1 MRVLHKRQAVRA
13 AVALITSVGIVSCG
27 GAAVPAENKGA
38 ADEVTAAWM
47 NAFETG
53 QAANIAALYTE
64 DAHSMPPGTGPIT
77 GRSAIE
83 SYWRQDIGKGDL
95 ATKLT
100 PNDSIAQGDLLH
112 VNGMYE
118 VLAKNAGASLAKGQ
132 YQQLWRRVDGAWRVQ
147 HEIWRVDPSLERN
160 MDTAKR
166 LASAWTTAYNAG
178 DAKSLTALYD
188 NDAILSARPGAGAA
202 GKDGIGAFWAADFGG
217 GKPATKLALTDVY
230 MAGELAHLEGEYE
243 VTDKGEVTKG
253 HYVQLWMQ
261 DAGEWRIHR
270 ELWWQ

>member
-1 MRVLHKRQAVRA
+1 MRMLQKRQALPA
-13 AVALITSVGIVSCG
+13 AVALIATVGFASCG
-27 GAAVPAENKGA
+27 RAAMPTENTA
-38 ADEVTAAWM
+38 AANEVTAAWLS
-47 NAFETG
+47 AFDSG
-53 QAANIAALYTE
+53 QAAQIAALYAE

-112 VNGMYE
+112 VDGTYE

-132 YQQLWRRVDGAWRVQ
+132 YQQLWRRIDGAWRVQ
-147 HEIWRVDPSLERN
+147 HEIWRLDPSLERN

-166 LASAWTTAYNAG
+166 LASEWTTAYNAG
-178 DAKSLTALYD
+178 DAKGLTALYD
-188 NDAILSARPGAGAA
+188 NDAILTTRPGAGAT
-202 GKDGIGAFWAADFGG
+202 GKEGIGAFWAADFGG
-217 GKPATKLALTDVY
+217 GKPATTLTLTDVY

-253 HYVQLWMQ
+253 RYVQLWMH